1 MAAALRGSA
10 GASLKFRELVKQARE
25 REREQ
30 RAIANAREENW
41 EVGQLLPIRK
51 NRVTGDYD
59 WAVPQVVTGTLN
71 ALSVPGKAAR
81 GEYPL
86 VIDPETGVNYFEGM
100 AEDAA
105 SLASTLTMGAGLA
118 PVRGASLGMGFRVF
132 HGSPHDFDRFDMSK
146 IGTGEGAQAYGRGLY
161 FAENQG
167 VAEQYSKLPIQLQ
180 EIESRVAAAAA
191 GGTVN
196 DPAIKTAKNFLIGR
210 ADFDEAVQAAKAA
223 ASDPNVSPADAARF
237 SAAAEWMKA
246 NERTLRHKPN
256 LYEADIDAE
265 PEDFLDW
272 DTLARKAPPEV
283 LEKVNRAI
291 NAASPHH
298 GGVER
303 FLAQW
308 EGSPVTLGELFQD
321 VTNRVDDPDAFI
333 AALRAEG
340 IPGIRYLD
348 QGSRGKGDGS
358 RNYVVFDD
366 NLISILNKK

>member
-1 MAAALRGSA
+1 
-10 GASLKFRELVKQARE
+10 
-25 REREQ
+25 
-30 RAIANAREENW
+30 
-41 EVGQLLPIRK
+41 
-51 NRVTGDYD
+51 
-59 WAVPQVVTGTLN
+59 
-71 ALSVPGKAAR
+71 
-81 GEYPL
+81 

>member
-25 REREQ
+25 REREH
-30 RAIANAREENW
+30 RANANAREENW

-118 PVRGASLGMGFRVF
+118 PVRGASLGMGFRGF

-272 DTLARKAPPEV
+272 DTLAREVPPEV

-291 NAASPHH
+291 NAVS
-298 GGVER
+298 
-303 FLAQW
+303 
-308 EGSPVTLGELFQD
+308 GS
-321 VTNRVDDPDAFI
+321 
-333 AALRAEG
+333 
-340 IPGIRYLD
+340 
-348 QGSRGKGDGS
+348 
-358 RNYVVFDD
+358 
-366 NLISILNKK
+366 